1 MSINTWMYNEIVVHI
16 HNGIF
21 LSYKKERIWVSS
33 NEEDERKA
41 YYTEWSKSERERQ
54 IVYINA
60 YIWNLERQKWWSYLQ
75 GSKGDIDILDTL
87 GKGEGE
93 MIWENSIYITICKID
108 SQREFNVWCR
118 EPKARALWQP
128 KGVRW
133 GGRWKGCSRGMG
145 HMYTQCW
152 FMLIYGNNHHNIR
165 K

>member
-1 MSINTWMYNEIVVHI
+1 MYKEIVVHI
-16 HNGIF
+16 QNGIF

-93 MIWENSIYITICKID
+93 MIWENST
-108 SQREFNVWCR
+108 ET
-118 EPKARALWQP
+118 
-128 KGVRW
+128 
-133 GGRWKGCSRGMG
+133 
-145 HMYTQCW
+145 YT
-152 FMLIYGNNHHNIR
+152 LSYV